1 MALKDFLKDVLP
13 THSSELLLSFDEYVD
28 SWGELIEVGYG
39 SIMADEEAFP
49 SLGLDENSA
58 VQFSVEAALV
68 LCHDAMRTWR
78 RGRRVRERL
87 FDSLEEAVVMRTGAT
102 ITGDDAAA
110 GEFLNLYK
118 AHAPAFAQLMPHA
131 GNPDDEKEIRELV
144 MTLRYVVSRCTGKND
159 DGNLAGIQRFSTH
172 LAEAHKLFK
181 RLDRN
186 SIPDGNTLFSKKPRF
201 IVRTEL

>member
-1 MALKDFLKDVLP
+1 MGATVALKDFLPK
-13 THSSELLLSFDEYVD
+13 HYSELLLSFDEYVGT
-28 SWGELIEVGYG
+28 WGELIEVGYG

-49 SLGLDENSA
+49 SLGLDDSNA

-78 RGRRVRERL
+78 RGRRVRESL
-87 FDSLEEAVVMRTGAT
+87 FGNLEDAVVGRVGAT
-102 ITGDDAAA
+102 ITGDDGAAE
-110 GEFLNLYK
+110 EFLNLYK
-118 AHAPAFAQLMPHA
+118 AHKPAFAQLMPHE
-131 GNPDDEKEIRELV
+131 GNPDDDKEIRELV

-172 LAEAHKLFK
+172 LVEAHKLFK
-181 RLDRN
+181 QLDRN